1 MKFSSLAIIFSM
13 LLGLALGGCSNTFD
27 GAGKDI
33 ERAGQAVQ
41 RTF

>member
-1 MKFSSLAIIFSM
+1 MTRPMLTLVFAM
-13 LLGLALGGCSNTFD
+13 LLGLALGACSNTFD

-33 ERAGQAVQ
+33 EHAGQAVQ